1 MGLIRRADVEQY
13 THDALVLDLRDL
25 EKRGQAMIE
34 AANAQAQQILRDARA
49 QRDQLISSATD
60 DGRDQGYKE
69 GFEQGFAEGSSKGI
83 EEARDAHAQLLDQLS
98 QMWVAQLD
106 AFEQQRDTMLEQ
118 ARTQIVEL
126 GAKIAQRV
134 TRRVIEL
141 DPAVVLNEME
151 AILSSV
157 TESTRLVLAVHPDDV
172 ELAQAQLPAMIER
185 FAACEHAQVVT
196 DPALE
201 RGSCVARTASGG
213 IIDASITTQLDR
225 IISALLPADDEI
237 SELGQIIPQITPDQ
251 TRVDPDSVDDLPK
264 GDAA

>member
-1 MGLIRRADVEQY
+1 MGLIKRADVEQY
-13 THDALVLDLRDL
+13 THDALVFDLRDL
-25 EKRGQAMIE
+25 EKRGQAVIE

-60 DGRDQGYKE
+60 DGREQGYKE
-69 GFEQGFAEGSSKGI
+69 GFEQGLAEGVAKGI
-83 EEARDAHAQLLDQLS
+83 QEARDTHAELLDQLS
-98 QMWVAQLD
+98 QMWIAQLD

-118 ARTQIVEL
+118 ARTQVVEL

-157 TESTRLVLAVHPDDV
+157 TESTRLVLAVHPDDI
-172 ELAQAQLPAMIER
+172 ELAQSQLPAMIER

-201 RGSCVARTASGG
+201 RGSCVGRTPSGG

-225 IISALLPADDEI
+225 IISALLPAGEEV
-237 SELGQIIPQITPDQ
+237 SELGQITPQMASDQ
-251 TRVDPDSVDDLPK
+251 ACVDPDSIDELPK